1 LKEIRETD
9 ISTPIIVLSNQ
20 KKILG
25 GFEYI
30 VGGANDYIV
39 KSPDSLE
46 LLYKEV
52 TNIKKTLSRIKRIT
66 SNK

>member
-20 KKILG
+20 KYIRWFLS
-25 GFEYI
+25 I

-46 LLYKEV
+46 LL
-52 TNIKKTLSRIKRIT
+52 
-66 SNK
+66 